1 MLLVISAVSVS
12 MLYNAH
18 RMGLEQFGSEVSADF
33 SVLEMKRQ
41 NILTGINR
49 FFFRIYASR
58 SLETDFSG
66 FFGASPEE
74 YMQYHLST
82 ADPGVES
89 YPEAASSLVS
99 ESGYCIR
106 YILYETADTI
116 TAAEC
121 SATAIPATGCSP
133 GRRPP
138 D

>member
-33 SVLEMKRQ
+33 S
-41 NILTGINR
+41 
-49 FFFRIYASR
+49 
-58 SLETDFSG
+58 G
-66 FFGASPEE
+66 FFGTSPEE

-116 TAAEC
+116 TAR
-121 SATAIPATGCSP
+121 STVTTAIPATGCSP
-133 GRRPP
+133 GRRSP

>member
-1 MLLVISAVSVS
+1 
-12 MLYNAH
+12 
-18 RMGLEQFGSEVSADF
+18 
-33 SVLEMKRQ
+33 
-41 NILTGINR
+41 
-49 FFFRIYASR
+49 
-58 SLETDFSG
+58 
-66 FFGASPEE
+66 
-74 YMQYHLST
+74 MQYHLST

-116 TAAEC
+116 TAR
-121 SATAIPATGCSP
+121 STVTTAIPATGCSP